1 MRKNFI
7 LIALSV
13 LAVIGRADIPA
24 TQHSRVT
31 PIVEAYRAA
40 EDTIVN
46 ISGKRLVANQ
56 PQGLADL
63 YNLFGPQRRQDR
75 YQVQR
80 FELGSGFVVHEDG
93 YIVTNAHVIKSTD
106 KLSVTFINGKE
117 YDAQVIS
124 TDEAKDLAFLKV
136 EGEEKFK
143 AIKMGASC
151 DLMIGE
157 TVIAV
162 GNPFGYS
169 NSVTNGI
176 VSALGRNIQVRSDFW
191 LRGLIQTSAP
201 INPGNSGGPLLN
213 INGELVGVNTAI
225 RQEAQNI
232 GFAIPVD
239 TLADNLIQML
249 MPEKLRR
256 VRLGIVIGRMK
267 CSEDEKYHGLSV
279 TSVSPESPAFNQG
292 IEVGDLITE
301 IDGEP
306 VKGFIDFYVK
316 IMGKEVGEKL
326 NLLCY
331 RDADSSMHNFTLVL
345 EHRPIPDGRK
355 ICDKFFQME
364 VSELDAAVAKKFD
377 FSSAY
382 PVLIITAIS
391 DGGVAS
397 TAGLK
402 AGDVILTAGGKP
414 IENMTDFSL
423 EMEKIQENDTLELQ
437 ILRVGWWGNSQVQRH
452 YRVQLKAQ
460 QHRDIKNKVTL

>member
-1 MRKNFI
+1 MRKTM
-7 LIALSV
+7 LIV
-13 LAVIGRADIPA
+13 LLVFAVMSRADQPA
-24 TQHSRVT
+24 TPYSRVT
-31 PIVEAYRAA
+31 PIVEAYKSA
-40 EDTIVN
+40 EGSIVN
-46 ISGKRLVANQ
+46 ISGKQMVADQ

-63 YNLFGPQRRQDR
+63 YNFFGPQRRQDR
-75 YQVQR
+75 YHVER

-93 YIVTNAHVIKSTD
+93 YIVTNAHVIKSAD
-106 KLSVTFINGKE
+106 KLSVTFISGKE
-117 YDAQVIS
+117 YDARIIS
-124 TDEAKDLAFLKV
+124 ADETKDLAFLKV
-136 EGEEKFK
+136 ESDEKFQ
-143 AIKMGASC
+143 AIKMGTSC

-169 NSVTNGI
+169 NSVTDGI
-176 VSALGRNIQVRSDFW
+176 VSALGRNIQVRNDFW

-256 VRLGIVIGRMK
+256 VRLGIVIGQMK
-267 CSEDEKYHGLSV
+267 CAGNDKYHGLSV

-292 IEVGDLITE
+292 IEVGDLITS
-301 IDGEP
+301 IDGRP

-316 IMGKEVGEKL
+316 IMDKEVGEKL
-326 NLLCY
+326 ELLCY
-331 RDADSSMHNFTLVL
+331 RDSDSSTHNFTLTL
-345 EHRPIPDGRK
+345 EYRPIPDGKK
-355 ICDKFFQME
+355 ICDKFFQMD
-364 VSELDAAVAKKFD
+364 VSELDAATAKKFD
-377 FSSAY
+377 FASAY
-382 PVLIITAIS
+382 PVLIVTGVT
-391 DGGVAS
+391 DGGAAS

-402 AGDVILTAGGKP
+402 PGDVILTAGGKP
-414 IENMTDFSL
+414 VENMTDFSL
-423 EMEKIQENDTLELQ
+423 EMEKIQQDDTLELE

-460 QHRDIKNKVTL
+460 QYKDIKKVIL

>member
-1 MRKNFI
+1 MRKT
-7 LIALSV
+7 V
-13 LAVIGRADIPA
+13 LMVLLTFAVICGADVPE
-24 TQHSRVT
+24 TQYSRVT
-31 PIVEAYRAA
+31 PIVEAYKSA
-40 EDTIVN
+40 EGSIVN
-46 ISGKRLVANQ
+46 ISGKRMVADQ
-56 PQGLADL
+56 RQGLSDL
-63 YNLFGPQRRQDR
+63 YNFFGPQRRQDR
-75 YQVQR
+75 YRVER

-93 YIVTNAHVIKSTD
+93 YIVTNAHVIKSTN

-117 YDAQVIS
+117 YDAELIS
-124 TDEAKDLAFLKV
+124 ADESKDFAFLKI
-136 EGEEKFK
+136 ESDEKFN
-143 AIKMGASC
+143 ALKMGTSC

-176 VSALGRNIQVRSDFW
+176 VSALGRNIQVRNDFW

-213 INGELVGVNTAI
+213 INGELVGINTAI

-239 TLADNLIQML
+239 TLTDNLIQML

-267 CSEDEKYHGLSV
+267 CSQDDKYHGLNV
-279 TSVSPESPAFNQG
+279 TSVSPQSPAANEG

-301 IDGEP
+301 IDGKP
-306 VKGFIDFYVK
+306 INGFIDFYVK
-316 IMGKEVGEKL
+316 IMDKEVGETL

-331 RDADSSMHNFTLVL
+331 RESDSSIQNFSLTL

-355 ICDKFFQME
+355 ISSNFFQME
-364 VSELDAAVAKKFD
+364 VSELDAGVAKKFD
-377 FSSAY
+377 FAGAY
-382 PVLIITAIS
+382 PVLIIVETTS
-391 DGGVAS
+391 GGVAA

-414 IENMTDFSL
+414 IENMNDFSL
-423 EMEKIQENDTLELQ
+423 EMEKIQEGDTLELA
-437 ILRVGWWGNSQVQRH
+437 ILRIGWWGNSQVQRQ

-460 QHRDIKNKVTL
+460 QYGDIRKVTL